1 MRRGIFAQR
10 RRTTKI
16 VTVMADLPLNGRVL
30 LVGKRARILD
40 QLADS
45 LVQLGLH
52 VREET
57 DVERARTQ
65 VDGAT
70 VDVVA
75 VGRAIKASHRDALVR
90 TLRAKNPRLRV
101 VEGLA
106 PITPLLVAQIEE
118 ALTAPAREVRLVG
131 TAALEMINRRVVV
144 TLRRAAEARVDL
156 HRLDLLYRAHEM
168 QVYRGPLER
177 GRNYLP
183 ISGRFHRGERFLVVR
198 AGGETSVHA
207 VG

>member
-1 MRRGIFAQR
+1 MID
-10 RRTTKI
+10 RTSAKI
-16 VTVMADLPLNGRVL
+16 VIVTADSTLNGRVL

-40 QLADS
+40 HLADA
-45 LVQLGLH
+45 LTRLGLH

-57 DVERARTQ
+57 DVERARQ
-65 VDGAT
+65 VNGSH

-75 VGRAIKASHRDALVR
+75 VGRAIRASQKDTLIRS
-90 TLRAKNPRLRV
+90 LRAQNPRLRV

-118 ALTAPAREVRLVG
+118 ALTAPARDVRVVG
-131 TAALEMINRRVVV
+131 SAALEMVNRRVVV
-144 TLRRAAEARVDL
+144 TLRRPAESRVDL

-183 ISGRFHRGERFLVVR
+183 LKGRFHRGERYLVVR
-198 AGGETSVHA
+198 AAGETSVHT

>member
-1 MRRGIFAQR
+1 
-10 RRTTKI
+10 
-16 VTVMADLPLNGRVL
+16 VTADPPLNGRVL

-65 VDGAT
+65 VDGAA
-70 VDVVA
+70 VDVLA

-118 ALTAPAREVRLVG
+118 ALTTPAREVRLVG
-131 TAALEMINRRVVV
+131 TAALETINRRVVV
-144 TLRRAAEARVDL
+144 TLRRPAEASVDL
-156 HRLDLLYRAHEM
+156 HRLDLLYRAHQM